1 VLNIT
6 AFMKQLYILSLLLI
20 IAGTLGAQSVKQ
32 VQWAYTAKKIAD
44 KTYEVHMTA
53 TIGSNYHMYAQD
65 VGVDGPVPTTFVFV
79 KNPLT
84 TLDGKPKEIGKLIK
98 KKEEVWGGN
107 VNYYEKTIDFVQVV
121 KLRGNIK
128 TSLVGNVEFMVCNEV
143 QCLPPSKIDFSVNIG
158 G

>member
-1 VLNIT
+1 MLNIT